1 MEGIHRH
8 NGLTVESTGLGEGG
22 GLSTLKFMEAVDR
35 YNGLTVESPDLG
47 EAYGHVDPWGFIRN
61 NQLK

>member
-1 MEGIHRH
+1 
-8 NGLTVESTGLGEGG
+8 
-22 GLSTLKFMEAVDR
+22 MEAVDR

-47 EAYGHVDPWGFIRN
+47 EVYGHVDPWGFIRN